1 MTHSTGFVLP
11 SYMVKVGLVNLR
23 GRLVFSISKK
33 KKGDWDIC
41 CKFLLIASHTEVD
54 SVTGIWE
61 LETIMCWETGLL
73 CLSLSCSSLLF
84 YLGGEETIL
93 SLWGICSRS
102 PWGWIIFLSLFLVL
116 SPSTCSAPQEWLGVG
131 LWPLQWWSTSSLWQS
146 NSLSPSTS
154 LYNTATCS
162 LSLSYFLSLQGCKG
176 PSVLVAGRSPC
187 GRGLGGH
194 GASLWTSNLI
204 GRSTWTDFSET
215 LIHSKWDGPFRDW
228 WTIKSKPTFEPTA

>member
-11 SYMVKVGLVNLR
+11 SYMVKVGLVNLW

-84 YLGGEETIL
+84 FLGGEETIL
-93 SLWGICSRS
+93 SLRRLFFPCEESALAPHGDGSFS
-102 PWGWIIFLSLFLVL
+102 FLSSWSYLPALAHLLRNDQVLDFDLFNDEVL
-116 SPSTCSAPQEWLGVG
+116 HPYGEVTPCPHPPPSTTLPLAPLAF
-131 LWPLQWWSTSSLWQS
+131 PISSL
-146 NSLSPSTS
+146 
-154 LYNTATCS
+154 
-162 LSLSYFLSLQGCKG
+162 CKD
-176 PSVLVAGRSPC
+176 VKDRPC
-187 GRGLGGH
+187 
-194 GASLWTSNLI
+194 
-204 GRSTWTDFSET
+204 
-215 LIHSKWDGPFRDW
+215 
-228 WTIKSKPTFEPTA
+228 